1 MHIMSQNPPTIAM
14 DPVLTF
20 IGTLD
25 STDLDVIFSAV
36 VKRAGKIAREKG
48 GYAAGRYFADPGDII
63 RAAAFEHAT
72 VVDPIGNDRKAI
84 AAAEKATA
92 ALHKAADAVNKALD
106 LGVRIGSIV
115 GEANRETSAAART
128 VSGSREIIKIVDR
141 ATRRA

>member
-1 MHIMSQNPPTIAM
+1 M
-14 DPVLTF
+14 DTVLTF

-25 STDLDVIFSAV
+25 ATGLDTVFSAI

-63 RAAAFEHAT
+63 HASTFEHAT
-72 VVDPIGNDRKAI
+72 VINPIGNDKKAA
-84 AAAEKATA
+84 AAAEKATI
-92 ALHKAADAVNKALD
+92 ALHKAADAINKALD

-128 VSGSREIIKIVDR
+128 ISGSREIIKIVDR